1 MMPRPYLSDFLQYIE
16 SERNFSALTVRAYA
30 KDLTDFFDFVDG
42 RFDSQAYDI
51 QEITRDEI
59 RAFMGYLSK
68 NGLSKKSIAR
78 KLSAIKSFFRYA
90 VRTEKTDVNP
100 GRLVRI
106 PKYAKS
112 VPDFLTMEQMAA
124 AFEWI
129 DEQSP
134 EGVRNRAI
142 VELLYGTGIRVG
154 ELVSLDIGDVHFER
168 NTVDVIGKGS
178 KQRIVPLGSV
188 AKRSLETYLAVRRQV
203 AASISDTA
211 ALFITRRGKRM
222 NALGVQRIVRR
233 ILQNVSDAKKLS
245 PHVLRHS
252 FATHML
258 SNGADLRAV
267 KDILGHENLST
278 TQIYTHVTIDR
289 LQKAYRLAHPRAGQ
303 SQKGG

>member
-1 MMPRPYLSDFLQYIE
+1 MTPRLLVTDFLKYIE

-30 KDLTDFFDFVDG
+30 KDLNEFIDFVSD
-42 RFDSQAYDI
+42 RFTSQTYDI
-51 QEITRDEI
+51 QDITREEI
-59 RAFMGYLSK
+59 RSFMGALSK
-68 NGLSKKSIAR
+68 KGLSKKSIAR
-78 KLSAIKSFFRYA
+78 KLSAVKSFFRYL
-90 VRTEKTDVNP
+90 VRTEKTTANP
-100 GRLVRI
+100 SRLVRT
-106 PKYAKS
+106 PKYSKS
-112 VPDFLTMEQMAA
+112 VPDFLTIEQMAD

-129 DEQSP
+129 ETTSP
-134 EGVRNRAI
+134 EGIRDRAM

-154 ELVSLDIGDVHFER
+154 ELVSLDIDNVHFER
-168 NTVDVIGKGS
+168 STMDVIGKGA
-178 KQRIVPLGSV
+178 KQRVVPIGSV
-188 AKRSLETYLAVRRQV
+188 AKRCLEAYLSVREQV
-203 AASISDTA
+203 ASSPVDAR
-211 ALFITRRGKRM
+211 ALFITRRGRRM

-278 TQIYTHVTIDR
+278 TQIYTHVTLDR